1 MTETEER
8 PSLASLTGWSVSVTP
23 YGTLEVLMVLE
34 DKQEA
39 RAWAVWLADQPRK
52 KITFAN
58 APASGRNAGVADG

>member
-23 YGTLEVLMVLE
+23 YGTLEVLIVLD

-52 KITFAN
+52 KVTSTKS
-58 APASGRNAGVADG
+58 P